1 MLFNVRMHQP
11 AEKQGALTAGWH
23 AVENGQAAARF
34 TSSWRG
40 PDVLVCTTKV
50 WQFTLPLVCSISA
63 VAATRFKGLDS
74 FFVALLLWILKM
86 TFPATATASVSNCYS
101 FLFFS
106 INYTGTSKV
115 LSHSLSR
122 ATRALEKENEKKKG
136 NIYIDMLSRAS

>member
-1 MLFNVRMHQP
+1 MLFNVQMHQP
-11 AEKQGALTAGWH
+11 AEKKGALTAGWH
-23 AVENGQAAARF
+23 AVENEQAAARF

-74 FFVALLLWILKM
+74 FFVALLLWIVKM
-86 TFPATATASVSNCYS
+86 TFPATASVSNCYS